1 MFTKS
6 FLDGVVSKKQIP
18 SPDRKETFREIL
30 TQISRGSITQEVNAR
45 KKHAILKEKRTQ
57 EEYVA
62 DILNFKGDFE
72 ALTML
77 VMAVAKCNLS

>member
-1 MFTKS
+1 M
-6 FLDGVVSKKQIP
+6 P
-18 SPDRKETFREIL
+18 E
-30 TQISRGSITQEVNAR
+30 